1 MEKYT
6 LDLPTMY
13 GDHHVLEVRRILLAI
28 PGIEDVY
35 ASSAFRAVEVT
46 YDPAKVTPETFIGK
60 LDQAGYSG
68 DLQVPVELST
78 AAVQGNGGK
87 KPFFRHT
94 ASYETTRTMVSF
106 AQRVNYEGR
115 PLWPCPGM
123 GLLQSKAP
131 EEE

>member
-46 YDPAKVTPETFIGK
+46 YDPAKVTPETFIAK
-60 LDQAGYSG
+60 LDQVGYSG

-123 GLLQSKAP
+123 GPLQSKAP

>member
-13 GDHHVLEVRRILLAI
+13 GDHHVLEVRRILLEI

-35 ASSAFRAVEVT
+35 ASSAFRAVEVI
-46 YDPAKVTPETFIGK
+46 YDPAKVTPEAFITK
-60 LDQAGYSG
+60 LDQHGYAG
-68 DLQVPVELST
+68 DLEVPVELST

-94 ASYETTRTMVSF
+94 ATYETTRTVVSF

-123 GLLQSKAP
+123 GPIQSNAP